1 VARSLER
8 SLDRL
13 RVDKLELYLAHE
25 PDPDVPLDLAMAG
38 FEAQRAAGHIEA
50 YGVSNV
56 DSDQLELAL
65 NGGRP
70 TVVQN
75 SYSLLAQDDAVSLI
89 DLCQLRGVA
98 YTAFSPL
105 CGGWLTGKY
114 RRGAA
119 YPAGSRMTQRPEP
132 YDALNTERT
141 FKSLDAL
148 RDFADA
154 RGISMAGS
162 SLAWLLAD
170 PRVAQIV
177 VGPGRPDHLAPVTE
191 ALANP
196 MSPSDRDAL
205 TEVFT

>member
-1 VARSLER
+1 
-8 SLDRL
+8 
-13 RVDKLELYLAHE
+13 
-25 PDPDVPLDLAMAG
+25 MAG

-75 SYSLLAQDDAVSLI
+75 GYSLLAQDDAVSLI

-132 YDALNTERT
+132 YDALNTDRT
-141 FKSLDAL
+141 FKSLDVL

-177 VGPGRPDHLAPVTE
+177 VGPGRPDHLVPVKE

-196 MSPSDRDAL
+196 ISPSDRDAL
-205 TEVFT
+205 SEVFD